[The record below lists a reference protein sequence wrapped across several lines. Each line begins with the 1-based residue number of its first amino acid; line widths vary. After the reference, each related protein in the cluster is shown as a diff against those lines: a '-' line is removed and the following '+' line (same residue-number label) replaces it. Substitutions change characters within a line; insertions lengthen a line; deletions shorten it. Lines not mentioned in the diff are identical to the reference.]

1 MVTEKQRESV
11 DSDVY
16 LPDPDEPKGTFQMVY
31 SAARDPNKDGHKNA
45 AKKLSE
51 NGNGQSSGSGLE
63 LGNQNELMKDIRVT
77 EIE

>member
-1 MVTEKQRESV
+1 
-11 DSDVY
+11 
-16 LPDPDEPKGTFQMVY
+16 MVY